1 MKVWRGVVVTALLAA
16 LVAGCGDGDGAV
28 DEGDGGGGV
37 TAAAPESGDS
47 GTAGS
52 GGRKACLVTTGSGVN
67 DGGFNQS
74 AWEGTQDG
82 AKASGL
88 QAQYVQADQ
97 ESAYTSATEAFT
109 KQPCKLIITTSFAMT
124 DATKT
129 VSERTPDKDFAIV
142 DVAYEPQLDNVRGL
156 IFDVGQA
163 SFLGGYLAAGMSE
176 SGVVATYGGQK
187 IPTVT
192 LFMDGFADG
201 IEYYNEQHDTD
212 VRLLGWDKAEQDGTF
227 VGNFTDQAKGKQIA
241 RGFMDQGADVIF
253 GLGSLADIGAAAA
266 IKEGGGGKVSMIWP
280 NTDGCASLPNSCDIM
295 LSSVLKNVA
304 VATKEVV
311 EQAADGKF
319 ESGTYVG
326 TLENDGVGLGGF
338 HEYEDKVPAE
348 LKQELDEVKEQI
360 ESGALEVSSPSTPK
374 DG

>member
-1 MKVWRGVVVTALLAA
+1 MKLWRGLVMMALLAVF
-16 LVAGCGDGDGAV
+16 VAGCGDGSGSV
-28 DEGDGGGGV
+28 DEGDGGES
-37 TAAAPESGDS
+37 APSAPKAGDS
-47 GTAGS
+47 ETTGS
-52 GGRKACLVTTGSGVN
+52 GGKKACLVTTGSGVN

-74 AWEGTQDG
+74 AWEGTQQG
-82 AKASGL
+82 AKASDL

-129 VSERTPDKDFAIV
+129 VAERTPDKDFAIV
-142 DVAYEPQLDNVRGL
+142 DVSYDPPLKNVRGL
-156 IFDVGQA
+156 IFDAGQA

-176 SGVVATYGGQK
+176 SGVVATYGGLK
-187 IPTVT
+187 IPPVT

-201 IEYYNEQHDTD
+201 IDHYNEQHDTD
-212 VRLLGWDKAEQDGTF
+212 VRLLGWDKGAQDGTF

-295 LSSVLKNVA
+295 LSSVLKNVG
-304 VATKEVV
+304 VATKEVI
-311 EQAADGKF
+311 EQAASGKF

-326 TLENDGVGLGGF
+326 TLENDGVGLGEF
-338 HEYEDKVPAE
+338 HEYEDKVPAD
-348 LKQELDEVKEQI
+348 LKEELDEVKEQI
-360 ESGALEVSSPSTPK
+360 VSGSLEVSSAATPQHE
-374 DG
+374 